1 MSIINKV
8 YSNDPTNWNA
18 KQGVSVLDVQLV
30 REHANTPKF
39 CETNSQ
45 EQKSV
50 NHLAI
55 IMDGNARWALEKGL
69 PKSEGHRVGSD
80 RVKKLLPD
88 FIELNIPYVTL
99 YTFSS
104 ENWRRS
110 KTEVTF
116 LLKLLRY
123 YLKNETASLHKNGVN
138 IKFIGKLDILDSMLQ
153 KQIHDAVELTKHNN
167 KITLCIAFS
176 YGGRAEIVDACQK
189 IINSGKTNISEHEF
203 ANYLYDPEMPNVDLL
218 IRTGRSYRISNF
230 LLWQAAYAELYF
242 LPKYWP
248 DFDKQDLLEA
258 LDDYSKRKRT
268 FGAR

>member
-1 MSIINKV
+1 MVITSSHPSIYTINMSIINK
-8 YSNDPTNWNA
+8 
-18 KQGVSVLDVQLV
+18 
-30 REHANTPKF
+30 
-39 CETNSQ
+39 
-45 EQKSV
+45 V

-69 PKSEGHRVGSD
+69 PKSEGHRAGAN

-123 YLKNETASLHKNGVN
+123 YLKNETTLLHENGVK
-138 IKFIGKLDILDSMLQ
+138 IKVIGRLDTLDNMLQ
-153 KQIHDAVELTKHNN
+153 KQIHDAIELTKHNN
-167 KITLCIAFS
+167 NITLCIAFS

-189 IINSGKTNISEHEF
+189 IINSSKTQISENEF
-203 ANYLYDPEMPNVDLL
+203 GNYLYDPGMPDIDLL
-218 IRTGRSYRISNF
+218 IRTGGLCRISNF

-248 DFDKQDLLEA
+248 DFNKQDILEA
-258 LDDYSKRKRT
+258 LNDYSKRKRN